1 MRLRDLA
8 ARVNTEPVLAGA
20 VEDARRGDVTALDL
34 SAPKALRPFVVAALA
49 GDADVA
55 GAGRTVLAVT
65 ATTRE
70 SEDLAA
76 ALECLLEPGSVVQF
90 PAWETL
96 PHERLSPRADTAGRR
111 LAVLRRLAH
120 PDLDS
125 SRTGAI
131 SVLVSPVRSLL

>member
-1 MRLRDLA
+1 MTDQGQFVLHGGTTARMRLRDLA

-34 SAPKALRPFVVAALA
+34 STTKALRPFVVAALA
-49 GDADVA
+49 GGADVA

-90 PAWETL
+90 
-96 PHERLSPRADTAGRR
+96 
-111 LAVLRRLAH
+111 
-120 PDLDS
+120 
-125 SRTGAI
+125 
-131 SVLVSPVRSLL
+131 